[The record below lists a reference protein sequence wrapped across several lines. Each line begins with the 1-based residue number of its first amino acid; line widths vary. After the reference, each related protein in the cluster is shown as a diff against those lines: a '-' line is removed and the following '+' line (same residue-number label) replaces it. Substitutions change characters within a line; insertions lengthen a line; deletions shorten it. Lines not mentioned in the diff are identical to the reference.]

1 MKRSAHGPA
10 LEQKTIPI
18 LSKLCLISEK
28 WNYNLRQ
35 TISKAFYFRLIDDI
49 VYDDKQDN
57 NYYPSI
63 ASEKVEFQGVFDGYG
78 HAIRGIR
85 INRKL
90 VEGSVVAENYELE
103 IFGSIGKNGVV
114 KNLIVKNTKIHAY
127 AQSGIIANYCA
138 GTIENCLPL

>member
-1 MKRSAHGPA
+1 
-10 LEQKTIPI
+10 
-18 LSKLCLISEK
+18 
-28 WNYNLRQ
+28 
-35 TISKAFYFRLIDDI
+35 LIDDI

-57 NYYPSI
+57 NYYPPI

-90 VEGSVVAENYELE
+90 VEGSVVAENYELG

-114 KNLIVKNTKIHAY
+114 KSLIVKNTKIHAY

-138 GTIENCLPL
+138 GTIENCLPLQC